1 MSKNN
6 RTLALAWYRQDQW
19 QLLLDYST
27 DSDKLERT
35 YQEWLEHAEEKVN
48 EIGKDGIN
56 VVKIDIN
63 IEEMK
68 KWCKRHDKQIDGHT
82 RSEYAVFLAQNNLN
96 ILDHTCPD

>member
-1 MSKNN
+1 MAKNN
-6 RTLALAWYRQDQW
+6 RNIALAWYRQDQW

-27 DSDKLERT
+27 DSDKLEHT

-48 EIGKDGIN
+48 DMDTDGIN
-56 VVKIDIN
+56 VIKVGIN

-68 KWCKRHDKQIDGHT
+68 QWCERHKKPIDGHT

-96 ILDHTCPD
+96 ILQ

>member
-1 MSKNN
+1 MAKNN
-6 RTLALAWYRQDQW
+6 RNLALAWYRQDQW

-27 DSDKLERT
+27 DSDRLERT
-35 YQEWLEHAEEKVN
+35 YQEWLEHAEKKMN
-48 EIGKDGIN
+48 EMGKEGIN

-68 KWCKRHDKQIDGHT
+68 KWCERHDKPIDGYT

-96 ILDHTCPD
+96 ILR

>member
-1 MSKNN
+1 MSQKKRN
-6 RTLALAWYRQDQW
+6 TALAWYRQDQW

-27 DSDKLERT
+27 DSDRLERT
-35 YQEWLEHAEEKVN
+35 YQEWLEHAEKKVN
-48 EIGKDGIN
+48 EMGKEGIN

-68 KWCKRHDKQIDGHT
+68 KWCERHDKQIDGYT

-96 ILDHTCPD
+96 ILR

>member
-1 MSKNN
+1 MAKNN
-6 RTLALAWYRQDQW
+6 RNLALAWYRQDQW

-27 DSDKLERT
+27 DSDRLERT
-35 YQEWLEHAEEKVN
+35 YQEWLEHAEKKMN
-48 EIGKDGIN
+48 ELGKKGIN

-68 KWCKRHDKQIDGHT
+68 KWCKRHDKPIDGYT

-96 ILDHTCPD
+96 ILQ

>member
-1 MSKNN
+1 MANNN
-6 RTLALAWYRQDQW
+6 RSLALAWYRQDQW
-19 QLLLDYST
+19 QLLLGYST

-35 YQEWLEHAEEKVN
+35 HQEWLEHAEEKVD
-48 EIGKDGIN
+48 EMGKSGIN

-68 KWCKRHDKQIDGHT
+68 KWCERHKKQIDSRT

>member
-1 MSKNN
+1 MAKNN
-6 RTLALAWYRQDQW
+6 RNIALAWYRQDQW

-35 YQEWLEHAEEKVN
+35 YQEWLEHVEEKVN
-48 EIGKDGIN
+48 EMGKDGIN
-56 VVKIDIN
+56 IIKIDIN

-68 KWCKRHDKQIDGHT
+68 KWCGRHDKPIDGHT

-96 ILDHTCPD
+96 ILQ

>member
-1 MSKNN
+1 MAKNN
-6 RTLALAWYRQDQW
+6 RNIALAWYRQEQW

-35 YQEWLEHAEEKVN
+35 YQEWLEHAEERVN
-48 EIGKDGIN
+48 EMGNNGIN
-56 VVKIDIN
+56 VVKVGIN

-68 KWCKRHDKQIDGHT
+68 TWCERHDKLIDGHT

-96 ILDHTCPD
+96 ILE

>member
-1 MSKNN
+1 MAKNN
-6 RTLALAWYRQDQW
+6 RNLALAWYRQDQW

-27 DSDKLERT
+27 DSDRLERT
-35 YQEWLEHAEEKVN
+35 YQEWLEHVEKKIN
-48 EIGKDGIN
+48 KMGKEGIN

-68 KWCKRHDKQIDGHT
+68 KWCKRHDKPIDGYT

-96 ILDHTCPD
+96 ILQ

>member
-1 MSKNN
+1 MSQKKRN
-6 RTLALAWYRQDQW
+6 TALAWYRQDQW

-27 DSDKLERT
+27 DSDRLERT
-35 YQEWLEHAEEKVN
+35 YQEWLEHAEKKVN
-48 EIGKDGIN
+48 EMGKEGIN

-68 KWCKRHDKQIDGHT
+68 KWCERHDKPIDGYT

-96 ILDHTCPD
+96 ILQ

>member
-1 MSKNN
+1 MSQKKRN
-6 RTLALAWYRQDQW
+6 TALAWYRQDQW

-27 DSDKLERT
+27 DSDRLERT
-35 YQEWLEHAEEKVN
+35 YQEWLEHAEKKVN
-48 EIGKDGIN
+48 EMGKEGIN

-68 KWCKRHDKQIDGHT
+68 KWCERHDKQIDGHT

-96 ILDHTCPD
+96 ILR

>member
-1 MSKNN
+1 MAKSDRN
-6 RTLALAWYRQDQW
+6 LALAWYRQDQW

-27 DSDKLERT
+27 DSDRLERT
-35 YQEWLEHAEEKVN
+35 YQEWLEHAEKKMN
-48 EIGKDGIN
+48 ELGKKGIN

-68 KWCKRHDKQIDGHT
+68 KWCKRHDKPIDGYT

-96 ILDHTCPD
+96 ILQ